1 MVELA
6 IVIIG
11 AFIFAAAIVYTI
23 FYRCEAAPSGLK
35 ISFRKF
41 KSLYA
46 IAPDKWNLYR
56 MSVSYSVYTENGHF
70 DNFVM
75 LHFSILE
82 TIPYELF
89 RRRLEHEQEQ
99 QNANRTLEEA
109 INCWQKDIDVY
120 REKYCG
126 GAK

>member
-1 MVELA
+1 MVERA
-6 IVIIG
+6 VIIVG
-11 AFIFAAAIVYTI
+11 AFIFAVALVYTI
-23 FYRCEAAPSGLK
+23 VYFCEGFPSGLK

-46 IAPDKWNLYR
+46 IAPDKWGLQL
-56 MSVSYSVYTENGHF
+56 MSVSYATYTEDGHYSGL
-70 DNFVM
+70 VM
-75 LHFSILE
+75 FHFSILE

-99 QNANRTLEEA
+99 QNANRVLEEA

>member
-1 MVELA
+1 MVVWQA
-6 IVIIG
+6 IIA
-11 AFIFAAAIVYTI
+11 AFIFVAALVYMVYY
-23 FYRCEAAPSGLK
+23 FCEAAPSGLK

-46 IAPDKWNLYR
+46 IAPDKWGLHL
-56 MSVSYSVYTENGHF
+56 MSVSYATYTEDGHYN
-70 DNFVM
+70 DLVM

-99 QNANRTLEEA
+99 QNANRVLEEA
-109 INCWQKDIDVY
+109 INCWQKDIDTY